1 MEKESEPKGYQII
14 ISELQKMLANGE
26 LKCGDKLPSER
37 NMTTLFHL
45 SRTSVREALR
55 AMEMIGIVEKRHGEG
70 NYIVNNAES
79 SLTDVLSI
87 MLILNDGALDEFM
100 EFRKWIELGA
110 VKSVIASSSEE
121 EILSLDEKLSAY
133 ADSSSVHERTLKDI
147 DFHKAI
153 VWLSGNPFFI
163 SIFNAISA
171 LAVNHLETIIQRLT
185 SDGKDSAK
193 VDSIYQEHEMIL
205 NAIKKRDY
213 TMAERFLDYHIQT
226 FT

>member
-37 NMTTLFHL
+37 NMPTLFHL

-153 VWLSGNPFFI
+153 VCLSGNPFLFPFLMPSLLLP
-163 SIFNAISA
+163 SIIWKPSYRG
-171 LAVNHLETIIQRLT
+171 LRLT
-185 SDGKDSAK
+185 EKT
-193 VDSIYQEHEMIL
+193 VQ
-205 NAIKKRDY
+205 R
-213 TMAERFLDYHIQT
+213 
-226 FT
+226 

>member
-100 EFRKWIELGA
+100 EFRKWIEMCIRD
-110 VKSVIASSSEE
+110 SFFASHGDPE
-121 EILSLDEKLSAY
+121 
-133 ADSSSVHERTLKDI
+133 
-147 DFHKAI
+147 
-153 VWLSGNPFFI
+153 
-163 SIFNAISA
+163 
-171 LAVNHLETIIQRLT
+171 
-185 SDGKDSAK
+185 
-193 VDSIYQEHEMIL
+193 
-205 NAIKKRDY
+205 
-213 TMAERFLDYHIQT
+213 
-226 FT
+226 

>member
-1 MEKESEPKGYQII
+1 M
-14 ISELQKMLANGE
+14 
-26 LKCGDKLPSER
+26 
-37 NMTTLFHL
+37 
-45 SRTSVREALR
+45 
-55 AMEMIGIVEKRHGEG
+55 
-70 NYIVNNAES
+70 
-79 SLTDVLSI
+79 
-87 MLILNDGALDEFM
+87 
-100 EFRKWIELGA
+100 
-110 VKSVIASSSEE
+110 IASSSEE

-153 VWLSGNPFFI
+153 VCLSGNPFFI

-185 SDGKDSAK
+185 SNGKDSAK